1 MLSRSPQC
9 SLYALHSIYLL
20 VPLKRSLTWL
30 SVAGNADVDD
40 DAVPALILLQKL
52 SYLSVLDTTIGMAGL
67 RRFAQVIMDED
78 RNVEIE
84 IPQECEDYIDS
95 ESSSRPSV
103 CYSTLPCLEV

>member
-1 MLSRSPQC
+1 M
-9 SLYALHSIYLL
+9 
-20 VPLKRSLTWL
+20 
-30 SVAGNADVDD
+30 DD

-78 RNVEIE
+78 RNMEIE

-95 ESSSRPSV
+95 TFAFYPS
-103 CYSTLPCLEV
+103 LCLKSQAPFDI